1 MFADF
6 RGYPCRMKQAVKATV
21 LILLVSVLSGCSS
34 SEENACGEPQ
44 ITVSKLIFEG
54 QKFAEMFKSEDYPKY
69 YSSSQEAYYK
79 AALTTVNYSE
89 CFSPEE
95 IADAQIFIAN
105 IQE

>member
-1 MFADF
+1 
-6 RGYPCRMKQAVKATV
+6 MKLVTKTTALV
-21 LILLVSVLSGCSS
+21 LLMSLLSGCSS

-54 QKFAEMFKSEDYPKY
+54 QKFAEMFKAEEYLKY

-95 IADAQIFIAN
+95 IAEAQIFIAN